1 MPTINLWNNFIK
13 RKRSTK
19 QPATTPDTV
28 VTAALKEPTSL
39 KNPTFILAGD
49 YFAAN
54 YLQFNGA
61 YYFIDD
67 CVSVHNGLS
76 ELHCTKDVLATYK
89 SAIQAASAYVLYYS
103 HNNVEIVDKRLSTKT
118 AITTQVNSETFN
130 NLGTGESY
138 MLTAV
143 GVDRTSVFACDKGD
157 INHLFTS
164 TTLQSIQ
171 TTYDNEA
178 DNIKNAITAVTAGNV
193 QDMMKE
199 LYKISFDWA
208 IGSSAIVNS
217 VAYSSDAQKFAKN
230 CFVLPISKDNI
241 GGNYLPIMLGKYQS
255 DASGNV
261 NFPRIIH
268 DSATV
273 AIPWQATD
281 WRRNAPYHEIYLYIP
296 YVGVIGLSASEL
308 IGVSN
313 LTVNVAIDTYSGVA
327 TFAVNADSGAV
338 VGQYSTNIASP
349 YAVGSSNIN
358 VVAAGASIVAGVAA
372 VASGVG
378 VPAAIMAGLGVVNA
392 IKPFDSSITGNGGS
406 AGYGLG
412 NAVKCITVFHDTT
425 VTPSSVSAVQ
435 GTPYNGSMA
444 LSGVSGYVQT
454 SNASIDIAGYS
465 GDKDEVDSLLN
476 GGIYIE

>member
-1 MPTINLWNNFIK
+1 MPTINLWNNFTK

-19 QPATTPDTV
+19 QPAGAPDTV

-39 KNPTFILAGD
+39 KNPTFVLAGD

-54 YLQFNGA
+54 YAQFNGA

-67 CVSVHNGLS
+67 CVSVHNGLC
-76 ELHCTKDVLATYK
+76 ELHCSKDVLATYK

-118 AITTQVNSETFN
+118 AITTQVNSETFH

-143 GVDRTSVFACDKGD
+143 GVDRTSIFACDKAD
-157 INHLFTS
+157 IDALFTA
-164 TTLQSIQ
+164 TTLTTIQ
-171 TTYDNEA
+171 NAYDTEA
-178 DNIKNAITAVTAGNV
+178 NNIKSAVAAVTAGNV
-193 QDMMKE
+193 QDMMKQ
-199 LYKISFDWA
+199 LYEIWFDA
-208 IGSSAIVNS
+208 MIAMSKVSSGITYA
-217 VAYSSDAQKFAKN
+217 SDAQKFAKN
-230 CFVLPISKDNI
+230 CFVLPIAKGNI
-241 GGNYLPIMLGKYQS
+241 GGSQETVWLGKFES
-255 DASGNV
+255 NAKGNKG
-261 NFPRIIH
+261 FGRIVY

-273 AIPWQATD
+273 SIPWQATD
-281 WRRNAPYHEIYLYIP
+281 WRRNAPYHELYLYIP
-296 YVGVIGLSASEL
+296 YIGLIGLPASEL
-308 IGVSN
+308 IGVTN
-313 LTVNVAIDTYSGVA
+313 LTVNAAIDTYSGVA
-327 TFAVNADSGAV
+327 SFVVNADNGTV
-338 VGQYSTNIASP
+338 VGQYSTNIAAP

-378 VPAAIMAGLGVVNA
+378 ISAAVMAGLGLVNN

-406 AGYGLG
+406 AGQGLG
-412 NAVKCITVFHDTT
+412 NTVKCISVFHDTT

-435 GTPYNGSMA
+435 GTPYNGVMS
-444 LSGVSGYVQT
+444 LSGISGYVQT
-454 SNASIDIAGYS
+454 SNASINITGYS

>member
-49 YFAAN
+49 YFAVN

-67 CVSVHNGLS
+67 CVSVHNGLC
-76 ELHCTKDVLATYK
+76 ELHCSKDVLATYK

-118 AITTQVNSETFN
+118 DITTQVNSETFH

-143 GVDRTSVFACDKGD
+143 GVDRTSVFACDKAD
-157 INHLFTS
+157 IDALFTS
-164 TTLQSIQ
+164 TTLNIIQ
-171 TTYDNEA
+171 TAYDGEVANVKSL
-178 DNIKNAITAVTAGNV
+178 ISGTTAATVP
-193 QDMMKE
+193 DMLKA
-199 LYKISFDWA
+199 LYDIWFDWEQA
-208 IGSSAIVNS
+208 KSDVIGSVMYA
-217 VAYSSDAQKFAKN
+217 SDAQKFAKN
-230 CFVLPISKDNI
+230 CFVLPIAKGNI
-241 GGNYLPIMLGKYQS
+241 GGQSEQVYLGKFES
-255 DASGNV
+255 NAHGNR
-261 NFPRIIH
+261 NFGRIVY
-268 DSATV
+268 DSATL

-281 WRRNAPYHEIYLYIP
+281 WRRNAPYHELYLYIP
-296 YVGVIGLSASEL
+296 YVGLIGLSPSEL
-308 IGVSN
+308 IGVTN
-313 LTVNVAIDTYSGVA
+313 ITVNAAIDTYSGVA
-327 TFAVNADSGAV
+327 SFVVNADNGEV
-338 VGQYSTNIASP
+338 IGQYSTNIAAP

-378 VPAAIMAGLGVVNA
+378 APAAVMAGLGVVNA

-406 AGYGLG
+406 AGQGLG
-412 NAVKCITVFHDTT
+412 NTVKCISVFHDTT

-435 GTPYNGSMA
+435 GTPYNGTMS
-444 LSGVSGYVQT
+444 LSGISGYVQT
-454 SNASIDIAGYS
+454 SNASINITGYG